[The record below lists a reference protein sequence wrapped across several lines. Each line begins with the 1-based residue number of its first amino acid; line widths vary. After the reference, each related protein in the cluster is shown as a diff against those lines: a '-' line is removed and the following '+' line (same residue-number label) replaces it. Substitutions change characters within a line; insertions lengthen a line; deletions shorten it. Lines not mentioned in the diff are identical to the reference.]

1 MVFSRFE
8 SLFHEEVLDIYEKI
22 WEREVLCLEENSIDR
37 IEIAWSHLYTCNNL
51 VYTKQDQCDK
61 DRNDR
66 ERYDLNNQK
75 NIRKIHR
82 EKKGAAISIAK
93 NQK

>member
-8 SLFHEEVLDIYEKI
+8 SLFHEKMLDIYEKI
-22 WEREVLCLEENSIDR
+22 WERKVLCLEEDSIDR

-51 VYTKQDQCDK
+51 IYTKQDQ
-61 DRNDR
+61 RNEERYDR
-66 ERYDLNNQK
+66 ECYDLNNQK
-75 NIRKIHR
+75 NVRKIHR
-82 EKKGAAISIAK
+82 EKKNVALSIAK